1 MINKQVIKQ
10 AVYNK
15 SYTECLEIGYFKNEQ
30 DEIQIE
36 QFLPTTKKVPSMLP
50 KEIISLRGVF
60 DENLNAEIDGIQHWD
75 TSNVRN
81 MRGMFCFAKSFNQDI
96 SSWNTSN
103 VTDMHYM
110 FFGAINFN
118 QDISMWDTSKVANK
132 YNQDI
137 GYVNPNWKAEH
148 RPIFKKQKTSWKKI
162 IIVFL
167 TSFIINFVLI
177 YSAAYIGFH
186 IARQVYL
193 A

>member
-15 SYTECLEIGYFKNEQ
+15 SCTECLEIGYFKNEQ

-60 DENLNAEIDGIQHWD
+60 DENLNAEIDGIQHWN

-118 QDISMWDTSKVANK
+118 QDISMWNTSKVANK

-137 GYVNPNWKAEH
+137 GYVNPNWKPEH
-148 RPIFKKQKTSWKKI
+148 HPQF
-162 IIVFL
+162 
-167 TSFIINFVLI
+167 NN
-177 YSAAYIGFH
+177 
-186 IARQVYL
+186 
-193 A
+193 